1 MDGNIDKIDA
11 NLKLSNEMSHV
22 VVGVPVLPKDYLDG
36 ERCPSG
42 APVVVGVV
50 RRNGFVHLLSFAR
63 LMAAAAAAD
72 GPAATTR

>member
-42 APVVVGVV
+42 
-50 RRNGFVHLLSFAR
+50 LLSSSVLFGGMDSYIYSP
-63 LMAAAAAAD
+63 LL
-72 GPAATTR
+72 G